1 MLKTIDFYK
10 SDASKVFSIDLLNI
24 MNFGKNLMIKISS
37 ICNELN
43 LLIDIHLNEINNLS
57 DSEINK
63 LFKFW
68 EEINLLNN
76 CVVHDFLTS
85 KKSIQSHISKYK
97 ILKLIKYSELL
108 DIENID
114 LDFTRNAVTNDV
126 NVVED
131 VIAVK
136 RSVRNL
142 VQTNF
147 YERPF
152 NPELGCGVR
161 ELLFEPFTPMTK
173 VFLERKIEE
182 VLINYEP
189 RVEVQNIAVDDDQDR
204 NRLVVD
210 IYFYVVGVPG
220 PQVVQTF
227 LQRVR

>member
-1 MLKTIDFYK
+1 MAIFDSQTKNK
-10 SDASKVFSIDLLNI
+10 SNRSSRSFRDL
-24 MNFGKNLMIKISS
+24 
-37 ICNELN
+37 
-43 LLIDIHLNEINNLS
+43 
-57 DSEINK
+57 
-63 LFKFW
+63 
-68 EEINLLNN
+68 
-76 CVVHDFLTS
+76 
-85 KKSIQSHISKYK
+85 
-97 ILKLIKYSELL
+97 
-108 DIENID
+108 D

-136 RSVRNL
+136 RSLRNL

-152 NPELGCGVR
+152 QPEFGCGVR
-161 ELLFEPFTPMTK
+161 ELLFENFTPMTK

-182 VLINYEP
+182 VIVNYEP
-189 RVEVQNIAVDDDQDR
+189 RVNLQNVAVDDDQDK

>member
-1 MLKTIDFYK
+1 MALYDSQTQSK
-10 SDASKVFSIDLLNI
+10 STRNSRRFRD
-24 MNFGKNLMIKISS
+24 
-37 ICNELN
+37 
-43 LLIDIHLNEINNLS
+43 
-57 DSEINK
+57 
-63 LFKFW
+63 
-68 EEINLLNN
+68 
-76 CVVHDFLTS
+76 
-85 KKSIQSHISKYK
+85 
-97 ILKLIKYSELL
+97 
-108 DIENID
+108 ID
-114 LDFTRNAVTNDV
+114 LDFARNTVTNDV

-131 VIAVK
+131 IIAVK
-136 RSVRNL
+136 RAVKNL

-152 NPELGCGVR
+152 QPELGCGIR

-189 RVEVQNIAVDDDQDR
+189 RVNLQSVQVDDDQDG

-220 PQVVQTF
+220 PQQVQTF